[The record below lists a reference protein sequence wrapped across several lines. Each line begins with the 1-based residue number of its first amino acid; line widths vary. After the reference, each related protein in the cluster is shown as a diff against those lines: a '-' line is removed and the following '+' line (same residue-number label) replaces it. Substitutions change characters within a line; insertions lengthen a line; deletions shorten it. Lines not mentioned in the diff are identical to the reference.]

1 MRTRVFYIIMAVFC
15 LSIMAA
21 QTFPDAKESDPNTM
35 GWMQGFPP
43 PADKTLSAADGSFF
57 VFPALRYSVT
67 HMREFMPTREVRAAK
82 EKYFT
87 FKTRID
93 DAIDSVTFMP
103 TGESTPM
110 TWAESLEKNYTDG
123 IIVVHKGKI
132 VYEKYAGSLK
142 PDGLHA
148 AMSVSK
154 SFTGT
159 LGAILIAEGVI
170 DETKLVGEYV
180 PELKQSAF
188 GDATVRQVLDMTTS
202 IQYSEDYNDPNAEV
216 WKFTAAGNPFRPADY
231 SGPRDYYEYLATVK
245 KIPGQ
250 EHGEKFGYR
259 TINTEVMGWII
270 SRVTGKSIT
279 ELLSEKIWVPMGAKY
294 DGYYQLDPSG
304 IAFAGGGFNL
314 NLRDMAAFGEMLRNG
329 GKVGRKQIIPAAA
342 VQDIANGGDKAVF
355 ARGDHPELVGWSYRS
370 MWWNTGN
377 ADGAYCARGVHGQTI
392 YIDPA
397 AQMVIVRFASHPMAA
412 NKYNDPWSL
421 PAYQAVAD
429 YLMKK

>member
-1 MRTRVFYIIMAVFC
+1 MRTKVFYIIMAVFC

-21 QTFPDAKESDPNTM
+21 QTFPDAKETDPNTM

-231 SGPRDYYEYLATVK
+231 NGPRNYYEYLATVQ

-259 TINTEVMGWII
+259 TINTDVMGWII

-397 AQMVIVRFASHPMAA
+397 AQMVIVRFGSHPMAA

>member
-1 MRTRVFYIIMAVFC
+1 MRTKVFYIIMAVFC

-82 EKYFT
+82 EKNFT

-397 AQMVIVRFASHPMAA
+397 AQMVIVRFGSHPMAA

>member
-1 MRTRVFYIIMAVFC
+1 MRTKVFYIIMAVFC
-15 LSIMAA
+15 LSIMTA
-21 QTFPDAKESDPNTM
+21 QTFPDAKETDPNTM

-231 SGPRDYYEYLATVK
+231 NGPRNYYEYLATVQ

-259 TINTEVMGWII
+259 TINTDVMGWII

-397 AQMVIVRFASHPMAA
+397 AQMVIVRFGSHPMAA

>member
-1 MRTRVFYIIMAVFC
+1 MRTKVFYIIMAVFC

-397 AQMVIVRFASHPMAA
+397 AQMVIVRFGSHPMAA

>member
-1 MRTRVFYIIMAVFC
+1 MRTKVFYIIMAVFC

-21 QTFPDAKESDPNTM
+21 QTFSDAKESDPNTM

-231 SGPRDYYEYLATVK
+231 NGPRNYYEYLATVQ

-259 TINTEVMGWII
+259 TINTDVMGWII

-397 AQMVIVRFASHPMAA
+397 AQMVIVRFGSHPMAA

>member
-1 MRTRVFYIIMAVFC
+1 MRTKVFYIIMAVFC
-15 LSIMAA
+15 LSIMTA
-21 QTFPDAKESDPNTM
+21 QTFPDAKETDPNTM

-110 TWAESLEKNYTDG
+110 TWVESLEKNYTDG

-231 SGPRDYYEYLATVK
+231 NGPRNYYEYLATVQ

-259 TINTEVMGWII
+259 TINTDVMGWII

-397 AQMVIVRFASHPMAA
+397 AQMVIVRFGSHPMAA

>member
-1 MRTRVFYIIMAVFC
+1 MRTKVFYIIMAVFC

-67 HMREFMPTREVRAAK
+67 HMREFMPTREVRAAQ

-231 SGPRDYYEYLATVK
+231 NGPRNYYEYLATVQ

-259 TINTEVMGWII
+259 TINTDVMGWII

-397 AQMVIVRFASHPMAA
+397 AQMVIVRFGSHPMAA

>member
-1 MRTRVFYIIMAVFC
+1 MRTKVFYIIMAVFC

-231 SGPRDYYEYLATVK
+231 NGPRNYYEYLATVQ

-259 TINTEVMGWII
+259 TINTDVMGWII

-397 AQMVIVRFASHPMAA
+397 AQMVMARFGSHPMAA

>member
-1 MRTRVFYIIMAVFC
+1 MRTKVFYIIMAVFC

-231 SGPRDYYEYLATVK
+231 NGPRNYYEYLATVQ

-259 TINTEVMGWII
+259 TINTDVMGWII

-397 AQMVIVRFASHPMAA
+397 AQTVIVRFGSHPMAA